1 MTLFADDIMIHRPI
15 RTPEDFDMLQLD
27 IDNLASWTDQNFLQ
41 FNASKCKYM
50 VISRKRQINSLT
62 TLSQPSLQIKGII
75 MEQVDS
81 YKYLGIWIT
90 ANLSWS
96 KISQMCVAKP
106 DKKWASFIVN
116 ATKTLILPRC

>member
-1 MTLFADDIMIHRPI
+1 
-15 RTPEDFDMLQLD
+15 
-27 IDNLASWTDQNFLQ
+27 
-41 FNASKCKYM
+41 M

-62 TLSQPSLQIKGII
+62 TLSQPPLQIKGII

-96 KISQMCVAKP
+96 KHISDVCRKAI
-106 DKKWASFIVN
+106 DKKWASSIAN
-116 ATKTLILPRC
+116 ATKTLILPQC